1 MERSLKG
8 QTGASNAQI
17 ARWKELRWRCRTD
30 LLFLTNKILYPE
42 FEENIPIQAPICNL
56 LQSFP
61 LPTEYDMV
69 AERVTPAG
77 CYFHRPNKAKKLLPG
92 PRRRLLLDFRS
103 SGKSTVN
110 ARCHTIQWLLNFPDI
125 ALLLVQSNISK
136 AEDLLE
142 SVRSHFQYNNLF
154 REIFPD
160 YCPQGRRV
168 ADWGNRERFTLPNR
182 QDRHR
187 AEPSVMAVSI
197 EKSTQGY
204 HFDVIKHSDIVGPDN
219 IKTTDQIENIKKMF
233 GMYKKLLVD
242 LDDWI
247 DVEGTRY
254 HFADLYGKIIEDHQT
269 SPIEMRE
276 WQIHCRGCYKKD
288 TKGHPYTF
296 QPEEMDLPYLL
307 DKDGKFISWWPERFP
322 TFELEKERRTDD
334 DMFATQMLNNPNDLS
349 QSERP
354 FDLKYYTEITP
365 EDFRKVPIAYRE
377 ITVDTAETTG
387 KRSDYTAITVC
398 AVDGAGRRY
407 VEDIEHGKFN
417 PDEIVDNLFAMY
429 MRYKPTHIKI
439 EETGFVRALKSTVLR
454 HQSKLGIYPNFQF
467 LPRDNQNSKTERIM
481 SLQPWYKHGEIKFLG
496 NLRAKDALKKE
507 LNQFP
512 KCAHDDILD
521 TLADQFQGK
530 DWFGREKTRM
540 DPAEANRRALAGKYK
555 IGVPGIDFDEDE
567 EGVNDPHFS
576 RVGY

>member
-1 MERSLKG
+1 MKG
-8 QTGASNAQI
+8 QGGASNAQI
-17 ARWKELRWRCRTD
+17 KQWKGLRWRCRTD
-30 LLFLTNKILYPE
+30 LIFLTNKVLYPD
-42 FEENIPIQAPICNL
+42 FTENLDVQGPISRL
-56 LQSFP
+56 LQNFP
-61 LPTEYDMV
+61 LPTQTEFDQ
-69 AERVTPAG
+69 EIVTPSR
-77 CYFHRPNKAKKLLPG
+77 CYFHRHNKEKKKLSG
-92 PRRRLLLDFRS
+92 PRRRLLLDPRS
-103 SGKSTVN
+103 FGKSTIN
-110 ARCHTIQWLLNFPDI
+110 ARAHTIQWLLNFPDI

-136 AEDLLE
+136 AEDLLD

-154 REIFPD
+154 REIFPE
-160 YCPQGRRV
+160 YCPQKKV
-168 ADWGNRERFTLPNR
+168 ADFGNRERFTLPNR
-182 QDRHR
+182 QDKHR
-187 AEPSVMAVSI
+187 AEPSVYAVSI

-219 IKTTDQIENIKKMF
+219 VKTSDQIENIKKMF

-254 HFADLYGKIIEDHQT
+254 HFADLYGKIIEDHQNA
-269 SPIEMRE
+269 PVEMRE
-276 WQIHCRGCYKKD
+276 WLIHCRGCYKKD
-288 TKGHPYTF
+288 TKGRPYTF

-334 DMFATQMLNNPNDLS
+334 EMFATQMLNNPNDLS

-354 FDLKYYTEITP
+354 FDLKYYTEISP

-377 ITVDTAETTG
+377 MTVDTAETTG
-387 KRSDYTAITVC
+387 ARSDYTAITVC

-417 PDEIVDNLFAMY
+417 PDQIVDNLFAMY
-429 MRYKPTHIKI
+429 LRYKPAKVKI

-454 HQSKLGIYPNFQF
+454 HSDKLGIYLPIEF

-481 SLQPWYKHGEIKFLG
+481 SLQPWYKHGELKFLG

-540 DPAEANRRALAGKYK
+540 DPYEANKRALAFKYK
-555 IGVPGIDFDEDE
+555 IGAPGIDFDDDDE
-567 EGVNDPHFS
+567 EISHSHFS
-576 RVGY
+576 RAGY